1 MERSLTVLL
10 PVRDAQFTLTA
21 TVSELLDVLP
31 DLTQHF
37 ELLIVDDGSKDATIE
52 VAGELATLFPQ
63 VRVIRHGC
71 AKGRAASIA
80 TGLRQSRGD
89 IIFLRDDDCRLPVD
103 QIGRLWRAMDKH
115 ELALGSAPSVTG
127 PQWNRWRNRGSSG
140 QPGFQMVH
148 RSVAEPIQE
157 ALVDQTTLRD
167 RLERL
172 GYRWHEVEMRNRLPS
187 RGHVPSD
194 VSGQGASRA
203 PTPTAASAAVA
214 SKPKAPNYLAK
225 LKDRASDE

>member
-10 PVRDAQFTLTA
+10 PIRDAQFTLTA

-31 DLTQHF
+31 DLTAHF

-52 VAGELATLFPQ
+52 VADELATNFPQ
-63 VRVIRHGC
+63 VRVVRHGC

-80 TGLRQSRGD
+80 TGLQHSRGD

-103 QIGRLWRAMDKH
+103 QIGRLWRVMDKH
-115 ELALGSAPSVTG
+115 DLVLGCAPSMAG

-148 RSVAEPIQE
+148 RRVVEPIQE

-187 RGHVPSD
+187 HAHARSGA
-194 VSGQGASRA
+194 SGQWASRVPG
-203 PTPTAASAAVA
+203 PTSVGEAVA

-225 LKDRASDE
+225 LKDRALDE

>member
-31 DLTQHF
+31 DLTGHF
-37 ELLIVDDGSKDATIE
+37 ELVIVDDGSKDATIE
-52 VAGELATLFPQ
+52 VADELATRFPQ

-71 AKGRAASIA
+71 AQGRAASIA
-80 TGLRQSRGD
+80 TGLRESRGD

-103 QIGRLWRAMDKH
+103 QIGRLWHVMDRH
-115 ELALGSAPSVTG
+115 ELVLGCASSAAG
-127 PQWNRWRNRGSSG
+127 PKWNRWKNRGSAG
-140 QPGFQMVH
+140 LPGCQMVH
-148 RSVAEPIQE
+148 RRVVEPIQE
-157 ALVDQTTLRD
+157 ALVDQSTLRD

-187 RGHVPSD
+187 GGHARAKAA
-194 VSGQGASRA
+194 GQGARQLPSSA
-203 PTPTAASAAVA
+203 SASAAVA
-214 SKPKAPNYLAK
+214 SKPKAPNYLVK
-225 LKDRASDE
+225 LKDRALDE